1 MCNIH
6 TIYHTLCGCYS
17 KPRMYDEP
25 CIRAVKGAG
34 LSRGCW
40 HKTDMGVTSEDS
52 VCRRC
57 LGLSSRSG
65 SFCSGFSFGSGCETD
80 VASLSGETLV
90 ESKRAS
96 EVSSV
101 DSATTLAEQEGEEEV
116 RAGMFAEGEG
126 SVCLTVPDAVGSLK
140 RVESMSSFEST
151 STTISAFTAAECARS
166 LISCL
171 PEKIRPI
178 TRNESGVAV
187 SYWKLKSRKVEGED
201 ENLHWRMYDGRRYE
215 HV

>member
-1 MCNIH
+1 M
-6 TIYHTLCGCYS
+6 
-17 KPRMYDEP
+17 
-25 CIRAVKGAG
+25 
-34 LSRGCW
+34 
-40 HKTDMGVTSEDS
+40 
-52 VCRRC
+52 
-57 LGLSSRSG
+57 
-65 SFCSGFSFGSGCETD
+65 
-80 VASLSGETLV
+80 ASLSGSTLV
-90 ESKRAS
+90 VSRRAS

-101 DSATTLAEQEGEEEV
+101 GSATTLAEQEGEEEEV
-116 RAGMFAEGEG
+116 RAGVFAEGKG
-126 SVCLTVPDAVGSLK
+126 SVWSTVPDEVGSLK